1 MSSSDASEITGLG
14 LEQVVGEIPA
24 AVFVIEGPVRRDRLC
39 ERRCRGDDG
48 EARPRHP
55 G

>member
-24 AVFVIEGPVRRDRLC
+24 AVFVIEAPSGRMPNDRSLQLVADL
-39 ERRCRGDDG
+39 R
-48 EARPRHP
+48 
-55 G
+55 